1 MEMKPKTQDLTEYSW
16 QERAL
21 KAEAQ
26 LAEALKRVE
35 YLEAQIRLLTAK
47 RYGRSSEKTPKNQ
60 LNLFEDVFN
69 EAEATAEPFAPE
81 PELITVSAHKR
92 AKPKAKKGVSLEG
105 LPEKVIEYRLTEEEL
120 VCSCGHERHIIGQE
134 ITKELV
140 VVPAQL
146 YVNKHVQYIY
156 GCRHCENNGDGTEAV
171 VVSAPKPNRA
181 FPGSIA
187 SPSVVAHIIEEKYVM
202 GVPLYRQ
209 EQQWARKGINL
220 SRQNMSNWIMHAQTW
235 LQPMYDRM
243 KAKLLEQD
251 IIHADET
258 TLQVLNEDGKK
269 AESQSYMWLYRS
281 GRFGPGIV
289 LYEYQPSRARE
300 HPREFLKGF
309 KGYLVTDAYAGYNDI
324 PDVIN
329 VGCWAHARRGF
340 DEAIKA
346 AGKRLKE
353 PKAAEGLRFCNELF
367 SVERELKDLDP
378 IERYEQRLLRSKP
391 LLDAFLAWLRKTQEE
406 STPQSHLGK
415 AVGYCLN
422 NWQAL
427 NNFLLD
433 GRLEIDNNIAER
445 AIKPFVIGRKNF
457 LFCITPRG
465 ATASATTYSIIES
478 AKENGLKPFEYLKY
492 LFTEL
497 PNASSEDLDKFL
509 PWSETLP
516 EYCRTSK

>member
-1 MEMKPKTQDLTEYSW
+1 M
-16 QERAL
+16 
-21 KAEAQ
+21 
-26 LAEALKRVE
+26 AEALKRLE

-156 GCRHCENNGDGTEAV
+156 GCRHCENNGDGTEPV
-171 VVSAPKPNRA
+171 VVAAPKPNRA

-235 LQPMYDRM
+235 LQPIYDRM
-243 KAKLLEQD
+243 KAKLLEQG

-324 PDVIN
+324 PDVI

-346 AGKRLKE
+346 AGK
-353 PKAAEGLRFCNELF
+353 
-367 SVERELKDLDP
+367 
-378 IERYEQRLLRSKP
+378 
-391 LLDAFLAWLRKTQEE
+391 
-406 STPQSHLGK
+406 
-415 AVGYCLN
+415 
-422 NWQAL
+422 
-427 NNFLLD
+427 
-433 GRLEIDNNIAER
+433 
-445 AIKPFVIGRKNF
+445 GRKN
-457 LFCITPRG
+457 
-465 ATASATTYSIIES
+465 
-478 AKENGLKPFEYLKY
+478 LKQRKG
-492 LFTEL
+492 
-497 PNASSEDLDKFL
+497 
-509 PWSETLP
+509 
-516 EYCRTSK
+516 